1 MTDTHPDK
9 QTNILTALFA
19 LTYISNE
26 TRKTIACGRLLL
38 ISAEGI
44 SSVSSSGELP
54 EVDVFINS
62 RLLASLWCTQH
73 VV

>member
-1 MTDTHPDK
+1 MTDAHPDK

-26 TRKTIACGRLLL
+26 TRKTIACGLLL

-73 VV
+73 IV